1 MAAREPQA
9 NAGLTVRQF
18 LWLVS
23 DHARLCLIAGLL
35 GGLALPGL
43 AAFMQPWL
51 PEMVGALLCITALR
65 LGHRAVLGAADNTRV
80 TLIAVLVLQMALPLA
95 LFGLGTMLGLGLS
108 PVLLAAVLVTAAPSI
123 SGAPNLALLLRQDAG
138 ASLRIM
144 AVGTALF
151 PLTVLPLLAMMPQ
164 LGSFDAVVLSAL
176 RVMLVIAVA
185 TAAGFALRHWL
196 LPNARPD
203 QIKWLDGLSVLAF
216 SGIVVGLMAAITPA
230 LKTAP
235 LTVLQWAA
243 LAFVLGYGLQVV
255 TYVAL
260 KARPQVRGPLA
271 IAAGNRNIALFLVAL
286 PEQVMAPV
294 MVFIGC
300 WQLPMYLT
308 PILMR
313 RLYVRTPTHE

>member
-1 MAAREPQA
+1 M
-9 NAGLTVRQF
+9 
-18 LWLVS
+18 
-23 DHARLCLIAGLL
+23 
-35 GGLALPGL
+35 PGL
-43 AAFMQPWL
+43 AASLQPWL

-65 LGHRAVLGAADNTRV
+65 LGHRAVLGASDHTRV
-80 TLIAVLVLQMALPLA
+80 TLIAVILLQMVLPLVLFAVGTLL
-95 LFGLGTMLGLGLS
+95 GLGTS
-108 PVLLAAVLVTAAPSI
+108 PVLLAVILVTAAPSI

-151 PLTVLPLLAMMPQ
+151 PVTVLPLLAMMPQ

-176 RVMLVIAVA
+176 RVTLVIALA
-185 TAAGFALRHWL
+185 TTAGFALRHWA
-196 LPNARPD
+196 LPDARPD

-230 LKTAP
+230 LQTAP
-235 LTVLQWAA
+235 LNVLQWAA
-243 LAFVLGYGLQVV
+243 LAFVLGYGLQVAA
-255 TYVAL
+255 YVAL
-260 KARPQVRGPLA
+260 KSRPQVGGPIA

-313 RLYVRTPTHE
+313 RLYVRSHDHE